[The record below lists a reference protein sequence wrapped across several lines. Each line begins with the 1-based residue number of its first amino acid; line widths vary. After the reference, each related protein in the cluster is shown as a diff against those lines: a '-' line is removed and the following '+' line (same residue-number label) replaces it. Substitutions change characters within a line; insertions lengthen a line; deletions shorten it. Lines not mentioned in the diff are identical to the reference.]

1 MVFFNASTKGQM
13 NILIEF
19 CKGLNNYLGNK
30 PKYVSMA
37 WGVILFILISCIDYQ
52 VKPEISLSIFYLLPI
67 ALITWFVR
75 KEAGFVAC
83 ILSAIAWF
91 ITNQNSQHTES
102 EFLVYY
108 WNASVSLMFFLTVAY
123 LLSKLRDAIEQEK
136 QFARIDSTT
145 GVANKRLFFELASL
159 ELKKAQRYR
168 HPLTVVYIDIDDF
181 KNIND
186 HWGKK
191 VGDQLLEIAAETIKQ
206 NIRET
211 DIVGRLGGDEFAII
225 LPGSGYEP
233 ANIVTCRVQ
242 RELLDSMQKNEWPTT
257 FSMGAVTFVNPPKSV
272 DEMIHKVDRLVYL
285 IKYNGK
291 NQLNHKASI

>member
-1 MVFFNASTKGQM
+1 M

-30 PKYVSMA
+30 PKYVSIA
-37 WGVILFILISCIDYQ
+37 WGVILFILISGIDYQ

-67 ALITWFVR
+67 SLITWFVR

-91 ITNQNSQHTES
+91 ITNPNIQQTES
-102 EFLVYY
+102 GFLVPY
-108 WNASVSLMFFLTVAY
+108 WNASVSLIFFFAVAY
-123 LLSKLRDAIEQEK
+123 LLSKWRYALEQEK
-136 QFARIDSTT
+136 EFARIDSTT
-145 GVANKRLFFELASL
+145 AVANKRLFLELARL

-168 HPLTVVYIDIDDF
+168 HPLTIVYIDIDDF

-186 HWGKK
+186 NWGKK
-191 VGDQLLEIAAETIKQ
+191 IGDQLLQIAAETIKQ

-211 DIVGRLGGDEFAII
+211 DIIGRLGGDEFAII

-242 RELLDSMQKNEWPTT
+242 RELLDAMQKNEWCAT
-257 FSMGAVTFVNPPKSV
+257 FSMGAVTFVNPPNSV

-285 IKYNGK
+285 IKHNGK